1 VSLAAYIQYWRINL
15 LTMLEYRANFLMWFG
30 FTIIYHA
37 TAVVAL
43 WVTLHQFPS
52 LNGWDFKES
61 AFMYGLWM
69 LGHGVANTVF
79 ASVRSV
85 PEFVREGKFDR
96 FLVRPLDTLFQIIT
110 VPQQIFPDELILAIV
125 YFCVVTA
132 YSGVHVDAIFVLY
145 VPLVALGGA
154 LIDAGI
160 SISIAAASF
169 WFVRIDALTWV
180 MMYELILA
188 IVYFCVVT
196 AYSGVHVDAIFV
208 LYVPLVALGG
218 ALIDAGISI
227 SIAAASFWFVRIDA
241 LTWVMMSLEQDFSR
255 YPISI
260 YSRGVRVVMA
270 FIFPFAFMNYFPAT
284 YLLHK
289 AETGLQLNPAVGLLT
304 PFVGAI
310 WLAAAYALWR
320 VGLTKYQGTGS

>member
-1 VSLAAYIQYWRINL
+1 
-15 LTMLEYRANFLMWFG
+15 
-30 FTIIYHA
+30 
-37 TAVVAL
+37 
-43 WVTLHQFPS
+43 
-52 LNGWDFKES
+52 
-61 AFMYGLWM
+61 
-69 LGHGVANTVF
+69 
-79 ASVRSV
+79 
-85 PEFVREGKFDR
+85 
-96 FLVRPLDTLFQIIT
+96 VRPLDTFFQTIT

-160 SISIAAASF
+160 ALAIAAASF
-169 WFVRIDALTWV
+169 WFVK
-180 MMYELILA
+180 
-188 IVYFCVVT
+188 
-196 AYSGVHVDAIFV
+196 
-208 LYVPLVALGG
+208 
-218 ALIDAGISI
+218 
-227 SIAAASFWFVRIDA
+227 IDA

-289 AETGLQLNPAVGLLT
+289 VESGLQLNPAVGLLT
-304 PFVGAI
+304 PIVGAV
-310 WLAAAYALWR
+310 WLGAAYLLWR
-320 VGLTKYQGTGS
+320 VGLNKYQGTGS